1 MMAKKK
7 AAKKVSRTRKDTVSD
22 VLPEMPGKIVFMG
35 LGMSQKQSDAMA
47 AAMRRKMG
55 GGE

>member
-1 MMAKKK
+1 MAKKK
-7 AAKKVSRTRKDTVSD
+7 AAKKASRKRKDTVSD

-35 LGMSQKQSDAMA
+35 LGISQKQSDAMA

>member
-1 MMAKKK
+1 MAKKK
-7 AAKKVSRTRKDTVSD
+7 AAKKKARSRKDTVSD

-35 LGMSQKQSDAMA
+35 LGMSQKKSDAIA
-47 AAMRRKMG
+47 AGIRRKIT